1 LMFTRSRRN
10 LSRWFMLSMGSIL
23 MVFAVT
29 RYYLTAIER
38 LKYLDQLLYKKAQV
52 VAATVQYKQQD
63 GQRQIN
69 FKNVPFLG
77 ESPLPPGS
85 DAVYARWYNPQG
97 RLQQFFGIASPSV
110 VLEDAP
116 ALQTLTVEAGLLS
129 DRPMLVRQITLPVKY
144 RGQLLGYLQIAVPLT
159 PLQSEL
165 QQDLLVSLISIL
177 IALSAIVVAAWALSG
192 VAMRPIQESYDHLQ
206 KFTADASH
214 ELRTPLAAIL
224 SNAQVGLLASME
236 KGESKH
242 QRLKKIAATA
252 KSMTVLI
259 SNLLF
264 LARRSG
270 RIADEA
276 LKPTDLSCVLQELI
290 NEPTIRTAAQ
300 WVQLSLDLPEQPVT
314 IRVDQELLKQAIANL
329 ITNAC
334 KYTPTDGKVNLRL
347 LVQSRQAIVQVE
359 DTGIGIPAEHLPYIF
374 ERFYRVDQDRSRER
388 GGTGLG
394 LAIAQQIITAHGGTI
409 IARSSVGQ
417 GSLFQ
422 IMLPLQSAI

>member
-1 LMFTRSRRN
+1 MFTRSRRN

-38 LKYLDQLLYKKAQV
+38 LRYLDQLLYKKAQV
-52 VAATVQYKQQD
+52 VAATVQYKQRD
-63 GQRQIN
+63 GQRQID

-85 DAVYARWYNPQG
+85 DAVYARWYDPQG
-97 RLQQFFGIASPSV
+97 RLQQFFGIASPPAL
-110 VLEDAP
+110 LEDVP
-116 ALQTLTVEAGLLS
+116 ELQTLTIEAGLLS
-129 DRPMLVRQITLPVKY
+129 NRPTLVRQITLPVQY
-144 RGQLLGYLQIAVPLT
+144 RGELLGYLQVAVPLA

-165 QQDLLVSLISIL
+165 QQDLLVSLVAIL
-177 IALSAIVVAAWALSG
+177 IALTAIVVAAWALSG

-224 SNAQVGLLASME
+224 SNAQVGLLAPME

-242 QRLKKIAATA
+242 QRLEKITATA

-276 LKPTDLSCVLQELI
+276 LQATDLSHVLQELI

-300 WVQLSLDLPEQPVT
+300 WVQLSLDFPEQSVT
-314 IRVDQELLKQAIANL
+314 IRADQELLKQAITNL

-334 KYTPTDGKVNLRL
+334 KYTPADGRVNLRL
-347 LVQSRQAIVQVE
+347 FVQSRQAIVQIE
-359 DTGIGIPAEHLPYIF
+359 DTGIGIPDADLPYIF
-374 ERFYRVDQDRSRER
+374 ERFYRVDRERSREK

-394 LAIAQQIITAHGGTI
+394 LAIAQQIIAAHGGTI
-409 IARSSVGQ
+409 TARSSVGQ
-417 GSLFQ
+417 GSVFQ
-422 IMLPLQSAI
+422 IMLPLQSSM